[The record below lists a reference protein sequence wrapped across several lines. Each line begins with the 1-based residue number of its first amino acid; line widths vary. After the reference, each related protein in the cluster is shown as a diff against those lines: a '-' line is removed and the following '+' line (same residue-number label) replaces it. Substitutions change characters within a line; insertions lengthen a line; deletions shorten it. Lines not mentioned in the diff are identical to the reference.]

1 METIAESYFDEQGTM
16 VYHIRCLF
24 NIIICCHRLVYF
36 IFTHGNTINSCC
48 VQKAII
54 FICEYI
60 FSLKKTFLKK
70 NGMILIILTD
80 LDSDW
85 LRTDDDHGTKGGIAS
100 PIVKITKNTTI
111 FVILAISSVFLTY
124 P

>member
-1 METIAESYFDEQGTM
+1 MPMETIADESHFDEQQGTM
-16 VYHIRCLF
+16 ILLYSLF
-24 NIIICCHRLVYF
+24 VHHHHLPPSRVF
-36 IFTHGNTINSCC
+36 FFTYGNTINSCC

-54 FICEYI
+54 FICEDI

-70 NGMILIILTD
+70 NGLILIICTD

-100 PIVKITKNTTI
+100 PIVNLIQI
-111 FVILAISSVFLTY
+111 
-124 P
+124 

>member
-36 IFTHGNTINSCC
+36 IFTYGNTINSCC

-54 FICEYI
+54 FICEDI

-70 NGMILIILTD
+70 NGLILIICTD

-100 PIVKITKNTTI
+100 PIVQPGDIR
-111 FVILAISSVFLTY
+111 ISDR
-124 P
+124 